1 MPLSQRLTFQSLATA
16 RVAGR
21 MLNFRS
27 LMTQNC
33 NNRRT
38 RSGRGRKSCA
48 GMTLTEIVISLAIT
62 TLAVGGMV
70 SGYTFSVERAEWS
83 ARSSAAQILVDQKLE
98 QTKAA
103 RWDVL
108 AAPVVDELVTTN
120 FPVEITALGIP
131 STSSQGIVAT
141 NITTISVVSDSPP
154 LKMIRIQCIWPFKE
168 RGPFT
173 NTLVT
178 YRSPDQ

>member
-1 MPLSQRLTFQSLATA
+1 M

-21 MLNFRS
+21 MLNFES
-27 LMTQNC
+27 PMTQNC
-33 NNRRT
+33 RGPRRGSA
-38 RSGRGRKSCA
+38 RARKACA
-48 GMTLTEIVISLAIT
+48 GITLTEIVISLAIT

-83 ARSSAAQILVDQKLE
+83 TRSSAAQILVDQKLE

-103 RWDVL
+103 RWDPM
-108 AAPVVDELVTTN
+108 ASPPIDELVSTN
-120 FPVEITALGIP
+120 FPVEVTALAIP
-131 STSSQGIVAT
+131 STSVQGILAT
-141 NITTISVVSDSPP
+141 NITTISLVSSDPP
-154 LKMIRIQCIWPFKE
+154 LKMIRIESIWPFK
-168 RGPFT
+168 RGPVT

>member
-1 MPLSQRLTFQSLATA
+1 
-16 RVAGR
+16 

-33 NNRRT
+33 KHQRARAV
-38 RSGRGRKSCA
+38 RARKGCA
-48 GMTLTEIVISLAIT
+48 GLTLTEIVISLAIT

-83 ARSSAAQILVDQKLE
+83 TRSSAAQILVDQKLE

-103 RWDVL
+103 RWDTL
-108 AAPVVDELVTTN
+108 ATPVVDELVTAN
-120 FPVEITALGIP
+120 FPVEITALGMP
-131 STSSQGIVAT
+131 STSAQGIVAT
-141 NITTISVVSDSPP
+141 NITTISLVSDSPP

>member
-1 MPLSQRLTFQSLATA
+1 MLNFQSL
-16 RVAGR
+16 
-21 MLNFRS
+21 
-27 LMTQNC
+27 MTRNC
-33 NNRRT
+33 KHGQKGSALAHNA
-38 RSGRGRKSCA
+38 CA

-70 SGYTFSVERAEWS
+70 SGYTFSVERAEWA
-83 ARSSAAQILVDQKLE
+83 ARSAAAQVLVDQKLE

-103 RWDVL
+103 RWDTL
-108 AAPVVDELVTTN
+108 ASPAIDDVVTGN
-120 FPVEITALGIP
+120 FPVEVAKLGIP
-131 STSSQGIVAT
+131 STSTQGILAT
-141 NITTISVVSDSPP
+141 NITTISLVSEDPP
-154 LKMIRIQCIWPFKE
+154 LKMIRIQCIWPFNA